1 MYWISDERGEKKKLR
16 KRIFLFLNYLKENPG
31 SGFIIL
37 FMILLM
43 SCAFLLIGKDEK
55 AAGRVAN
62 WAYLFLVIGVIIK
75 FIEMRKSK

>member
-1 MYWISDERGEKKKLR
+1 MYWVFGEKLEEKKLR
-16 KRIFLFLNYLKENPG
+16 KRISLFVNYLKKNPG

-43 SCAFLLIGKDEK
+43 SCAFLLIGKNEK
-55 AAGRVAN
+55 AAESMAN